1 MNGRKFGNR
10 KFFTLGSGVGSA
22 EDYILAFDRA
32 LREAGFADYN
42 LLKVSSILPAHSSLA
57 KEITLPKGS
66 LLPIAY
72 AEIHSNE
79 EGKIIGSA
87 VAVAIPED
95 EESIGVIMEV
105 KGFERKE
112 VLIRK
117 AEELCL
123 KAMEDRGIKVKEVI
137 STGADAEV
145 KGGFVCVFSGVAIWE
160 SQE

>member
-1 MNGRKFGNR
+1 MNSRKSGNL
-10 KFFTLGSGVGSA
+10 KFFTLGSGIGTA

-32 LREAGFADYN
+32 LRAAGFADYN
-42 LLKVSSILPAHSSLA
+42 LIKVSSILPARSSLS
-57 KEITLPKGS
+57 KKINLPKGS

-72 AEIHSNE
+72 AEMHSNE
-79 EGKIIGSA
+79 EGRIIGSA

-117 AEELCL
+117 VEELCL
-123 KAMEDRGIKVKEVI
+123 RAMEDRGIKVKEVI

-145 KGGFVCVFSGVAIWE
+145 RGGFVCVFSGVAIWE
-160 SQE
+160 SQG

>member
-1 MNGRKFGNR
+1 MNSRKSGNL
-10 KFFTLGSGVGSA
+10 KFFTLGSGVGTA
-22 EDYILAFDRA
+22 EEYILAFDRA
-32 LREAGFADYN
+32 LRAAGFADYN
-42 LLKVSSILPAHSSLA
+42 LIKVSSILPARSSLS
-57 KEITLPKGS
+57 KKINLPKGS

-72 AEIHSNE
+72 AEMHSNE
-79 EGKIIGSA
+79 EGRIIGSA

-117 AEELCL
+117 VEELCL
-123 KAMEDRGIKVKEVI
+123 RAMEDRGIKVKEVI

-145 KGGFVCVFSGVAIWE
+145 RGGFVCVFSGVAIWE
-160 SQE
+160 SQG